1 MSLFKGL
8 KESKERK
15 KARDFFDNAPKLKGD
30 PRELRKLKSLL
41 GARTTAFIDTT
52 FIEGAEEMQKWQE
65 QNPAD
70 SYKPS
75 SMSPAYKEIKT
86 LGGMVTVYL
95 PQKYTNIFFDLGLRY
110 QSAKLTKNAVLE
122 LADKTSGEITS
133 ILTLDNPIL
142 PLGFLRGEELDDSE
156 VEELD
161 DSEVED
167 N

>member
-8 KESKERK
+8 KELKERK

-30 PRELRKLKSLL
+30 PREIRKLKALL

-52 FIEGAEEMQKWQE
+52 FIEGAETMQKWQE
-65 QNPAD
+65 SNPAD

-75 SMSPAYKEIKT
+75 SMSSAYKEIKT
-86 LGGMVTVYL
+86 VGGIVTVYL
-95 PQKYTNIFFDLGLRY
+95 PQKYTNVFYDLGLRY

-122 LADKTSGEITS
+122 IADKTCGDITS
-133 ILTLDNPIL
+133 ILALDNPIL
-142 PLGFLRGEELDDSE
+142 PLAFLRSEELDESE
-156 VEELD
+156 E
-161 DSEVED
+161 ED